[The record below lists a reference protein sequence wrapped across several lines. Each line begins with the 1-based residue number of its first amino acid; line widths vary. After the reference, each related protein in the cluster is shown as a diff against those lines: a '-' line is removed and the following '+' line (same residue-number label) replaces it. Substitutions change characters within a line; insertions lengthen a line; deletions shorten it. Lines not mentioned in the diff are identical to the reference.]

1 MKPALA
7 WKQIGQVATGHRPIL
22 TAVLHQETR
31 QSGLNQ
37 TVLIPVGVVINEG
50 AHRLQE
56 RLGHLRH
63 QAHRS
68 LNLSVSFPAFA
79 PKASTCTEMTTLPTA
94 SDHQRCSP
102 MPHHFSTA
110 WSQSQM

>member
-1 MKPALA
+1 MEPDLS
-7 WKQIGQVATGHRPIL
+7 WKQIGQVATGHRPVL
-22 TAVLHQETR
+22 AAVLNQETS
-31 QSGLNQ
+31 QSRLNQ
-37 TVLIPVGVVINEG
+37 PVLIPVGVVINEG
-50 AHRLQE
+50 AHRFQE
-56 RLGHLRH
+56 RLWHLRH

-68 LNLSVSFPAFA
+68 FDVSFNAFG
-79 PKASTCTEMTTLPTA
+79 PEASTRTEMTTLPTA